1 MPYLQS
7 DHQAV
12 VIEIGLP
19 ENKKKKFPTPYWKM
33 NLKNLK
39 EEELQENIINIINK
53 YKTKK
58 NKNTTESWEMLKK
71 QIQDLSKKYAKKAA
85 EERRKY
91 KSFISNALT
100 SIAST
105 IEEEGEE
112 TKERYLNLQQ
122 QARNIYDEEIK
133 GAKIRTKN
141 IQEIN
146 EETASLYHINQEKT
160 NAKEKNITKI
170 IIEDITYNN
179 PEEIQKQIDQYYT
192 KLYTLIKPNNPKKDF
207 NSAIKPK
214 INRKTKKELVKPIE
228 EVEIQRAIKETK
240 ENKSPGIDGIPN
252 EFYKTFTQHLTPIL
266 LETFNHI
273 LFNKQM
279 STTQKTG
286 AITLIHKSGP
296 KENLNNWRP
305 VSLLCSDYK
314 ILARI
319 LASRMKPTLNKIIN
333 PNQTGGIPRRSIADN
348 LTTIRNFIIDT
359 TDTEGKAIVSVDF
372 EKAFDK
378 VDRQQIYT
386 AMKKLGF
393 PKSYIN
399 YIKIL
404 MEDVKSKIITNGK
417 TGKSIT
423 MTRGIK
429 QGCPLAGFL
438 YIIYIESLQLEIQ
451 RRITASRIGSE
462 QIQTGGFIDDITIFI
477 SDETDLKE
485 VEKIL
490 EEFQETTNS
499 KINKNK
505 TTIMGLGSWTGRK
518 KWPLTWIKTTPST
531 KILGIEHFPTT
542 QEITEKLEKKTTK
555 IIKILL
561 TQTNQRILTLQQRV
575 QYFNLHVIPIIC
587 HGATIYPIR
596 NNTTKEINKL
606 AYAFV
611 WKGKW
616 EKLTKEECYLPAEEG
631 GLGLI
636 EASAKAS
643 SVNLNSIRKN
653 LFSKSKQME
662 YLLGY
667 EAKFIKSPEP
677 GPKKETTPLFFKQ
690 ILKKAKK
697 MKQNNPDLT
706 WTEINAKKIYELL
719 VKVTKPKIFN
729 NNPTNNY
736 QLTLRNINKI
746 NHLPETK
753 EFLFQFMHNILPTKV
768 RLKRCRANIE
778 TDCAHCEDTPED
790 REHILRCPSSKAAI
804 TWMMNQI
811 AKITDSEA
819 LNNLT
824 VQQILYLDFNIN
836 DKKENTKVA
845 WITAHF
851 CLTLLPTCSLL
862 N

>member
-1 MPYLQS
+1 MNATIATINVQGLGTLTKLNYLYNYINNENLDIVCIQEIGRETPIFDTKHYSIILNKKNQLGTAIIYKNSLTLKESATDDEGRVIMANFHTFTIVNVYGYQGSQGGKKNLFFQKILPAYTKTNNDIIITGDFNATYRNKSKNQNKHLNLLIKTLELVEANTYLNPNDKTPTLISHAGISRIDHFFLNENTKEKLKKCKTMPYLQS

-33 NLKNLK
+33 NLKNL
-39 EEELQENIINIINK
+39 
-53 YKTKK
+53 
-58 NKNTTESWEMLKK
+58 
-71 QIQDLSKKYAKKAA
+71 
-85 EERRKY
+85 
-91 KSFISNALT
+91 
-100 SIAST
+100 
-105 IEEEGEE
+105 
-112 TKERYLNLQQ
+112 NLQQ
-122 QARNIYDEEIK
+122 QARNI
-133 GAKIRTKN
+133 
-141 IQEIN
+141 
-146 EETASLYHINQEKT
+146 
-160 NAKEKNITKI
+160 
-170 IIEDITYNN
+170 
-179 PEEIQKQIDQYYT
+179 
-192 KLYTLIKPNNPKKDF
+192 
-207 NSAIKPK
+207 
-214 INRKTKKELVKPIE
+214 
-228 EVEIQRAIKETK
+228 
-240 ENKSPGIDGIPN
+240 
-252 EFYKTFTQHLTPIL
+252 
-266 LETFNHI
+266 
-273 LFNKQM
+273 
-279 STTQKTG
+279 
-286 AITLIHKSGP
+286 
-296 KENLNNWRP
+296 
-305 VSLLCSDYK
+305 
-314 ILARI
+314 
-319 LASRMKPTLNKIIN
+319 
-333 PNQTGGIPRRSIADN
+333 
-348 LTTIRNFIIDT
+348 
-359 TDTEGKAIVSVDF
+359 
-372 EKAFDK
+372 
-378 VDRQQIYT
+378 
-386 AMKKLGF
+386 
-393 PKSYIN
+393 
-399 YIKIL
+399 
-404 MEDVKSKIITNGK
+404 NGK

-851 CLTLLPTCSLL
+851 CLTLWKERKINKTNQISFKTITKTKQALQFYK
-862 N
+862 NHNKQ